1 MKGVGPISGANKNE
15 LTAAVAGIYA
25 CFLGREPESVRF
37 TPAHFG
43 ARFTVEGGR
52 SLLEEALLD
61 SGREDLFRAERRFL
75 EPPMLEA
82 LQARAEL
89 VLDARIEDLQ
99 LESDVATASD
109 TFLMVLAE
117 APAS

>member
-1 MKGVGPISGANKNE
+1 LKGVNPISTADSHE
-15 LTAAVAGIYA
+15 LTAAVAGVYA

-43 ARFTVEGGR
+43 ARVLVEGGR
-52 SLLEEALLD
+52 SLLEQALLR
-61 SGREDLFRAERRFL
+61 SGREDLFRAERRIL

-89 VLDARIEDLQ
+89 VLDARIEDLK
-99 LESDVATASD
+99 LESDIVTARD
-109 TFLMVLAE
+109 TFLMVLTE